1 MSADLKAL
9 ITKNELNLPK
19 DAVDKLL
26 SMNGR
31 NMLAPLSPDRESAPF
46 LLYCCGDDLELI
58 AAKMTLPRD
67 VITATAIQYR
77 WPEKAKLMRKDGNA
91 AVPNDLQKDLVNS
104 ILVATFVAMQR
115 ELSEVV
121 SGKRLA
127 KDCALIPSS
136 PAALEKLMNMI
147 TTLNTPVLPGKG
159 GPVADP
165 VHSGPQT
172 VIHAGN
178 VHMGQAPERAAESEE
193 KKAVRLAMLKDLDE
207 SAG

>member
-1 MSADLKAL
+1 MSADLKVL

-31 NMLAPLSPDRESAPF
+31 NMLVPLSPDRESAPF
-46 LLYCCGDDLELI
+46 LLYCCGDDLEMI
-58 AAKMTLPRD
+58 AAKMTLPKD

-147 TTLNTPVLPGKG
+147 SALNAPPPAPPVPAAG
-159 GPVADP
+159 
-165 VHSGPQT
+165 ST
-172 VIHAGN
+172 VIHAETVN
-178 VHMGQAPERAAESEE
+178 MGQPVPPPEKPVDSEE
-193 KKAVRLAMLKDLDE
+193 RKAVKLAMLKE
-207 SAG
+207 VGKS

>member
-1 MSADLKAL
+1 MSVDLKGL
-9 ITKNELNLPK
+9 ILKNELGLPK

-31 NMLAPLSPDRESAPF
+31 NQLVPLSPDRESAPF

-91 AVPNDLQKDLVNS
+91 AIPNDLQRDLVNS

-115 ELSEVV
+115 QLSEVV
-121 SGKRLA
+121 AGKREI

-136 PAALEKLMNMI
+136 PAALEKLMNMV
-147 TTLNTPVLPGKG
+147 TTLNAPVVATKG

-165 VHSGPQT
+165 VHTGPQT
-172 VIHAGN
+172 IIHAETVN
-178 VHMGQAPERAAESEE
+178 MGQAPEKPVDSEE